1 MRTQS
6 SPVNRKQKKR
16 RWSPKKMMENLP
28 SMEVHLIDEPKLEL
42 GNRGLHPDLRFGIM
56 EHGPSDLGRERKPS
70 EIKLSVVG
78 TEQSI
83 EDACLWLDTVARGGY
98 QGSGSPKKNLF
109 PAFPGFSRNSGFG
122 EAANGCFNAPCSPP
136 RPPRGTSG
144 KRVPTVI
151 TRNGS
156 CG

>member
-1 MRTQS
+1 
-6 SPVNRKQKKR
+6 
-16 RWSPKKMMENLP
+16 
-28 SMEVHLIDEPKLEL
+28 MEVHLIDEPKLEF

-83 EDACLWLDTVARGGY
+83 EDACRWLTAARGGY

-109 PAFPGFSRNSGFG
+109 PAFPGFSKESGFRLRTG
-122 EAANGCFNAPCSPP
+122 ARTLHVRLRVRAGHPGSGCP
-136 RPPRGTSG
+136 R
-144 KRVPTVI
+144 
-151 TRNGS
+151 
-156 CG
+156 